1 MRQKLQILIRSIAS
15 RRLAAR
21 QSSARLRSW
30 IASAQALL
38 ATTILAV
45 GGCAASQ
52 CDPNQAGF
60 LTGIGC
66 AVGPGYADRT
76 QQDQAELGAAREQ
89 LQSAQ
94 GQAVAANAQAA
105 AAIDQRAAMRA
116 QLHALDTRQR
126 DLAHRI
132 ALARQHQG
140 VDQVKLQQVQTQ
152 LDQLERDR
160 AALGTQPDPAQV
172 QQQQQKLDQ
181 LYNIVKQM

>member
-1 MRQKLQILIRSIAS
+1 MIGRYRCAAAAMA
-15 RRLAAR
+15 LA
-21 QSSARLRSW
+21 LV
-30 IASAQALL
+30 LD
-38 ATTILAV
+38 
-45 GGCAASQ
+45 GCAAGQ
-52 CDPNQAGF
+52 CDPHQADF
-60 LTGIGC
+60 FSGIGC

-94 GQAVAANAQAA
+94 GHAAAANAQAA
-105 AAIDQRAAMRA
+105 AASNQRAAMRV
-116 QLHALDTRQR
+116 QVNALDTKQR

-132 ALARQHQG
+132 ALARQHEG

-152 LDQLERDR
+152 LDQLEHDR
-160 AALGTQPDPAQV
+160 AALGAQPDPAQV